1 MRAPRAQPTRRPR
14 LHCGSFRPS
23 YASAAMSA
31 TPISPPRERR
41 AGTTARAAGWDDG
54 AIVELVG
61 HATAT
66 ILTNYLHHL
75 SQVPVDFPSVP
86 FAEAVDASVVA

>member
-1 MRAPRAQPTRRPR
+1 M
-14 LHCGSFRPS
+14 
-23 YASAAMSA
+23 
-31 TPISPPRERR
+31 
-41 AGTTARAAGWDDG
+41 RAAGWDDG

-86 FAEAVDASVVA
+86 FAEAVDASVAA